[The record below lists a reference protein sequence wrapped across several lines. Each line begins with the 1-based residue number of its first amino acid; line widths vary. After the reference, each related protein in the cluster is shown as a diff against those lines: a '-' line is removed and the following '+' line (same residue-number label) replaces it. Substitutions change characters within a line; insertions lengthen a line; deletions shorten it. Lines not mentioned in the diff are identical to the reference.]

1 LVTVATDDDTDAA
14 IAEGQTIV
22 EGKRLVRVRSDVGL
36 SLSERIA
43 NQFYRLTWRTPL
55 HALRLRGRHPLKLL
69 AVPKDAFA
77 GDKILGTRLIEGI
90 VSWRGEQVAIADLS
104 FAETDWS
111 RGFIDHVHSFDW
123 LRDLAAAA
131 PRAQAAPIA
140 EAIMR
145 KWLAAHGE
153 KVTEPAW
160 RPALWGKRIL
170 NLATH
175 APLVLSST
183 DIVYRSSVLNMLAR
197 GARHLDQ
204 TADRAAFGLPRISAW
219 IGVVAAGLL
228 IAGGKPRQAFG
239 EAGLA
244 KALTTGIG
252 GDGGIVS
259 RTPQNQAEIVIL
271 LSMLRNTY
279 DARQIMPPEFLI
291 DALTRAVPALL
302 AVTLGDGGL
311 SSWQGSAPAP
321 AGTVEAIIAGSKI
334 RTRPLRQPRDWGYHR
349 LAADQTVMVIDAA
362 PPPVS
367 RVIGGGCA
375 STLAFEVSD
384 GVHRLIINC
393 GGANAG
399 GIYLPASLAEG
410 LRTTAAHS
418 TLIIADSNSTAIHAD
433 GTLGKGVTEVALDRQ
448 ENEGSSRIEA
458 THDGYV
464 KRFGLTHRRTINMSA
479 DGREIRG
486 EDVLLPAEKKR
497 KRATFPFAIRF
508 HLGPDVEPTPTADS
522 MGALLRID
530 GGALWQFRCRG
541 GALQI
546 DESLWVDGEGRLQS
560 ATQLV
565 VLGEVPPGGATIG
578 WAFKRAG

>member
-1 LVTVATDDDTDAA
+1 MVTVATDDDTDPA

-22 EGKRLVRVRSDVGL
+22 EGKRLVKVRNDVGL

-55 HALRLRGRHPLKLL
+55 HGLRLRGRHPLKLL

-77 GDKILGTRLIEGI
+77 GDKALGSALLDGALH
-90 VSWRGEQVAIADLS
+90 WRGERVAIADLS
-104 FAETDWS
+104 FTETNWS
-111 RGFIDHVHSFDW
+111 RGFSDHVHSFVW
-123 LRDLAAAA
+123 LRNLDAAA
-131 PRAQAAPIA
+131 PRAQAAPVA

-160 RPALWGKRIL
+160 RSDLWGQRIL
-170 NLATH
+170 NLAAH
-175 APLVLSST
+175 APLILSSQ
-183 DIVYRSSVLNMLAR
+183 DLVYRSSVLNALAR

-204 TADRAAFGLPRISAW
+204 TADRAVFGLQRISAW
-219 IGVVAAGLL
+219 IGIVAAGLL

-244 KALTTGIG
+244 KALVSGIG
-252 GDGGIVS
+252 SDGGIIC
-259 RTPQNQAEIVIL
+259 RTPHNQAELVIL
-271 LSMLRNTY
+271 LSMLRNVY
-279 DARQIMPPEFLI
+279 DARQIMPPGFLI
-291 DALTRAVPALL
+291 DALMRAVPALL

-321 AGTVEAIIAGSKI
+321 AGTVEAIIAGSQI
-334 RTRPLRQPRDWGYHR
+334 RARPLRQPRDWGYHR
-349 LAADQTVMVIDAA
+349 LAADQTVMVVDAA

-367 RVIGGGCA
+367 RVMGGGCA

-384 GVHRLIINC
+384 GVHRLVINC

-399 GIYLPASLAEG
+399 GIHLPASLAEG

-458 THDGYV
+458 THDGYA

-530 GGALWQFRCRG
+530 GGALWQFRARG

-546 DESLWVDGEGRLQS
+546 DESLWIDGEGRVHS
-560 ATQLV
+560 STQLV

>member
-1 LVTVATDDDTDAA
+1 VTDDDETQV
-14 IAEGQTIV
+14 IA

-36 SLSERIA
+36 SLTERIA

-55 HALRLRGRHPLKLL
+55 HGLRLRGRHPLKIL

-77 GDKILGTRLIEGI
+77 GDNMRGASLLDGTIN
-90 VSWRGEQVAIADLS
+90 WRGETIATASLS
-104 FAETDWS
+104 FTETDWS
-111 RGFIDHVHSFDW
+111 RGLTDYVHSFDW
-123 LRDLAAAA
+123 LRDLGAASS
-131 PRAQAAPIA
+131 RAQAAPIA

-145 KWLAAHGE
+145 KWLTAHAE
-153 KVTEPAW
+153 KITEPAW

-170 NLATH
+170 NLATY
-175 APLVLSST
+175 APLILSSQ
-183 DIVYRSSVLNMLAR
+183 DLVYRSSVLNALAR

-204 TADRAAFGLPRISAW
+204 TADRAAFGLPRITAW
-219 IGVVAAGLL
+219 IGIVAAGLL
-228 IAGGKPRQAFG
+228 LAGGKPRQSFG

-244 KALTTGIG
+244 KALATGIG
-252 GDGGIVS
+252 GDGGIIC
-259 RTPQNQAEIVIL
+259 RTPQNQAELVIL
-271 LSMLRNTY
+271 LSMLRNVY
-279 DARQIMPPEFLI
+279 DARQLMPPHFLA
-291 DALTRAVPALL
+291 DALTNTVPALL

-311 SSWQGSAPAP
+311 SSWQGSAPSP
-321 AGTVEAIIAGSKI
+321 AGTVESIIAGSGV
-334 RTRPLRQPRDWGYHR
+334 RTRPLRQPRDWGYQR
-349 LAADQTVMVIDAA
+349 LSADQSVLVIDAA

-367 RVIGGGCA
+367 RIAGGGCA
-375 STLAFEVSD
+375 STLAFELSD
-384 GVHRLIINC
+384 GMHRLVINC
-393 GGANAG
+393 GGAGAG
-399 GIYLPASLAEG
+399 GIHLPQSLADG

-464 KRFGLTHRRTINMSA
+464 KRFGLLHRRTINMSA
-479 DGREIRG
+479 DGREVRG
-486 EDVLLPAEKKR
+486 EDVLLPTEKKR
-497 KRATFPFAIRF
+497 KRGTYPFAIRF
-508 HLGPDVEPTPTADS
+508 HLGPDIEPTPTADA

-546 DESLWVDGEGRLQS
+546 DESLWIDGEGRPR
-560 ATQLV
+560 AAMQLV
-565 VLGEVPPGGATIG
+565 ITGEVPPGGATIG